1 MLAEKYQTK
10 HPAEIN
16 QGNTWGNA
24 TNRRAAG
31 RSAMLLCGQSV

>member
-24 TNRRAAG
+24 NRRAA
-31 RSAMLLCGQSV
+31 RRPAMVLCGQSV